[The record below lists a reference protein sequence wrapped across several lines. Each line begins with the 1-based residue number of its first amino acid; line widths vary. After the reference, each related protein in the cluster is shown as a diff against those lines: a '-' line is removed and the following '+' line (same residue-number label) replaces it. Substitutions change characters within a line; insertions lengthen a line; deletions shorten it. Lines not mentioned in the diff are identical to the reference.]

1 MRKPVPVQVITAMV
15 LKRLGKGLDYR
26 EIGDKFGI
34 GASTAN
40 EKVNDAMLFLIKN
53 KLYTISRLQ
62 EGRNLAAIIDGFLER
77 WDLPQCLGAIDGT
90 HIPIKAPEHCHT
102 DYFNRKCF
110 HSIIVQAVCDS
121 ECRFTDVFAGWP
133 GRAHDARVF
142 SVSKI
147 GGMITNGTLV
157 PQDQELSK
165 VINGKRIEPFRI
177 GDPAYPLSK
186 HLMKDYPGSNI
197 SPEKEYFNYRLN
209 RARIQIER
217 AFGKLKGRWRCL
229 FKQLEC
235 SLENAVHHVIASCIL
250 HNICEEGDAEYLE
263 EWDIVTDQ
271 DFDGNFPVHNQDVQA
286 MTGEGE
292 ETRQLLTK

>member
-15 LKRLGKGLDYR
+15 LKRLGKGLDCR

-40 EKVNDAMLFLIKN
+40 EKVNDAILFLIKN
-53 KLYTISRLQ
+53 KLYTVSRLH
-62 EGRNLAAIIDGFLER
+62 ERRNLAAIINGFLER
-77 WDLPQCLGAIDGT
+77 WNLPQCLGAIDGT
-90 HIPIKAPEHCHT
+90 HIPIKAPEHFHT

-110 HSIIVQAVCDS
+110 HSIILQAVCDS

-142 SVSKI
+142 SESTI
-147 GGMITNGTLV
+147 GAMVANETLV
-157 PQDQELSK
+157 PEDQELAK
-165 VINGKRIEPFRI
+165 VINETRIEPFLI

-186 HLMKDYPGSNI
+186 HLMKDYPGSNL

-217 AFGKLKGRWRCL
+217 AFGR
-229 FKQLEC
+229 
-235 SLENAVHHVIASCIL
+235 
-250 HNICEEGDAEYLE
+250 
-263 EWDIVTDQ
+263 
-271 DFDGNFPVHNQDVQA
+271 
-286 MTGEGE
+286 
-292 ETRQLLTK
+292 

>member
-1 MRKPVPVQVITAMV
+1 MV
-15 LKRLGKGLDYR
+15 
-26 EIGDKFGI
+26 
-34 GASTAN
+34 
-40 EKVNDAMLFLIKN
+40 
-53 KLYTISRLQ
+53 
-62 EGRNLAAIIDGFLER
+62 AIIDGFLER
-77 WDLPQCLGAIDGT
+77 WDLPQYLGAIDGT

-147 GGMITNGTLV
+147 GGMMA

-165 VINGKRIEPFRI
+165 VINGKRIEPFLI

-209 RARIQIER
+209 RACIQIER

-229 FKQLEC
+229 L
-235 SLENAVHHVIASCIL
+235 N
-250 HNICEEGDAEYLE
+250 N
-263 EWDIVTDQ
+263 
-271 DFDGNFPVHNQDVQA
+271 
-286 MTGEGE
+286 
-292 ETRQLLTK
+292 